1 MSIKNKLKNNSTAL
15 SVYYTLTMLKDFI
28 VFDLWGLL
36 SNIKWYLSDLSDYK
50 KQLKLK
56 HLSNIVILQPSLK
69 DKTSSTPVESVYF
82 YQDTWAAKKIFEL
95 KPPHHYDVGSSAK
108 SIGMISQFVPTT
120 MVDIRP
126 VDLKLNNL
134 FFQKGS
140 IVNLPFEDASIK
152 SLSSLCVIEH
162 IGLGRYGDPV
172 DILGSE
178 KAIKELQRVTAPG
191 GIILISVPVDDANKV
206 YFNSHRA
213 FTREY
218 VLKLFNNCELLEEKY
233 IYGNDMT
240 DNYSKEN
247 KLGVGLFMFKMNY
260 ISN

>member
-1 MSIKNKLKNNSTAL
+1 MRLKNKLKNNSTAL

-56 HLSNIVILQPSLK
+56 HNSNIVILQPSLK
-69 DKTSSTPVESVYF
+69 DKTSTTPLEPVYF
-82 YQDTWAAKKIFEL
+82 YQDTWAAKIIFDL
-95 KPPHHYDVGSSAK
+95 KPLHHYDVGSSAK

-134 FFQKGS
+134 YFQKGS
-140 IVNLPFEDASIK
+140 IVKLPFEDASVK

-178 KAIKELQRVTAPG
+178 KAIKELQRVTAPE
-191 GIILISVPVDDANKV
+191 GIILISVPVDDNNKV

-218 VLKLFNNCELLEEKY
+218 ILELFNKCELMEEKY
-233 IYGNDMT
+233 IYGNEMT
-240 DNYSKEN
+240 DHYSKEKKTGSRVIHVQN
-247 KLGVGLFMFKMNY
+247 ELY
-260 ISN
+260 W

>member
-1 MSIKNKLKNNSTAL
+1 MRLKNKLKNNSTAL

-56 HLSNIVILQPSLK
+56 HNSNIVILQPSLK
-69 DKTSSTPVESVYF
+69 DKTSTTPLEPVYF
-82 YQDTWAAKKIFEL
+82 YQDTWAAKIIFDL
-95 KPPHHYDVGSSAK
+95 KPLHHYDVGSSAK

-134 FFQKGS
+134 YFQKGS
-140 IVNLPFEDASIK
+140 IVKLPFEDASVK

-178 KAIKELQRVTAPG
+178 KAIKELQRVTAPE
-191 GIILISVPVDDANKV
+191 GIILISVPVDDNNKV

-218 VLKLFNNCELLEEKY
+218 ILELFNKCELMEEKY
-233 IYGNDMT
+233 IYGNAMT
-240 DNYSKEN
+240 DHYSKEKKTGSRVIHVQN
-247 KLGVGLFMFKMNY
+247 ELNW
-260 ISN
+260 

>member
-1 MSIKNKLKNNSTAL
+1 MSIKERLKNNRTAL
-15 SVYYTLTMLKDFI
+15 SAYYTILMLKDFF
-28 VFDLWGLL
+28 VLDLWGIF
-36 SNIKWYLSDLSDYK
+36 SNIQWYLSDLSAYK

-56 HLSNIVILQPSLK
+56 QNSCLIILQPSLK
-69 DKTSSTPVESVYF
+69 DKTSNTPLEPVYF

-95 KPPHHYDVGSSAK
+95 HPLHHYDVGSSAK
-108 SIGMISQFVPTT
+108 TIGIISQFVPST

-140 IVNLPFEDASIK
+140 IVKLPFDDASVK

-172 DILGSE
+172 DIFGSE

-191 GIILISVPVDDANKV
+191 GYILISVPVDDDNKV

-218 VLKLFNNCELLEEKY
+218 ILELFNRCKLIEEKY
-233 IYGNDMT
+233 IYGNEMI
-240 DNYSKEN
+240 DNYSKDK
-247 KLGVGLFMFKMNY
+247 KLGVGLYMFKRNF
-260 ISN
+260 IDN